1 LALGQLAINHGDRHA
16 DQPGWRIEADARLDR
31 LQRATL
37 YLLSYIDKGHDAMTQ
52 DLERL
57 KFLNTPV
64 GLAEDHR
71 MLGDDDRPERSRD
84 H

>member
-1 LALGQLAINHGDRHA
+1 
-16 DQPGWRIEADARLDR
+16 
-31 LQRATL
+31 
-37 YLLSYIDKGHDAMTQ
+37 MTQ